1 MMVLIDKRW
10 FRPVDTAYLIYKQYI
25 NTKMITSFLILS
37 LITWYRSQNK
47 KLVPVPVTHRKQR
60 ANQQ

>member
-1 MMVLIDKRW
+1 MKVFIDKRW
-10 FRPVDTAYLIYKQYI
+10 FRPVNATYLIYKQYI

-47 KLVPVPVTHRKQR
+47 KLVPVPVTQGKQH
-60 ANQQ
+60 AEQH

>member
-1 MMVLIDKRW
+1 MVFIDKRW
-10 FRPVDTAYLIYKQYI
+10 FRPVNTAYLIYKQYI

-47 KLVPVPVTHRKQR
+47 KLVPVPVTHRKLR